1 MAELKF
7 EFMSDLKNQALLSKP
22 LYFASSPTKIL
33 LLLVQ
38 RVLIRAR
45 VSVIDIALKRK
56 GFS

>member
-7 EFMSDLKNQALLSKP
+7 KFMSDLKNQALLSKP

-45 VSVIDIALKRK
+45 ISVIDIALKRK

>member
-7 EFMSDLKNQALLSKP
+7 KFVSDLKNQALLSKP

>member
-7 EFMSDLKNQALLSKP
+7 EFMSDLNNQALLSKP
-22 LYFASSPTKIL
+22 LYLVSFPTKIL